1 MSTPF
6 RPPSLT
12 RAREHDF
19 HDLMRHRVM
28 EVLLVSSPYDW
39 FLLEE
44 AGQIS
49 ERMRGEFRNLD
60 LHYGPGLT
68 PAASGAQALAMAR
81 ERRFQLII
89 TTLRPGDMNAA
100 ELAARVREE
109 KLRIPVVALAF
120 DTRELSDF
128 LARHD
133 PS

>member
-1 MSTPF
+1 MASTAGSSPLPAF
-6 RPPSLT
+6 PQGR
-12 RAREHDF
+12 RHDF

-68 PAASGAQALAMAR
+68 PATSGRAALELAR
-81 ERRFQLII
+81 EGRFRDPRRVL
-89 TTLRPGDMNAA
+89 GD
-100 ELAARVREE
+100 RGTVVR
-109 KLRIPVVALAF
+109 LVRATA
-120 DTRELSDF
+120 
-128 LARHD
+128 
-133 PS
+133 